1 MKINIKLKLWSSE
14 ISCHIILHFVT
25 SMIEDFTALVYVSN
39 FVYKVD
45 SFAAN
50 TGYMKLDENIKEC
63 KKFSDSFNNYNT
75 VFLFWESDV
84 NLKMYIY
91 IFFLV

>member
-1 MKINIKLKLWSSE
+1 MVFLDLVSYN
-14 ISCHIILHFVT
+14 F
-25 SMIEDFTALVYVSN
+25 ALCYKRDRRFYFLSLSN

-63 KKFSDSFNNYNT
+63 KKFSYSFNNYNR
-75 VFLFWESDV
+75 
-84 NLKMYIY
+84 
-91 IFFLV
+91 FFFENQM

>member
-1 MKINIKLKLWSSE
+1 
-14 ISCHIILHFVT
+14 
-25 SMIEDFTALVYVSN
+25 MIEDFTALVYVSN

-75 VFLFWESDV
+75 VFLF
-84 NLKMYIY
+84 
-91 IFFLV
+91 